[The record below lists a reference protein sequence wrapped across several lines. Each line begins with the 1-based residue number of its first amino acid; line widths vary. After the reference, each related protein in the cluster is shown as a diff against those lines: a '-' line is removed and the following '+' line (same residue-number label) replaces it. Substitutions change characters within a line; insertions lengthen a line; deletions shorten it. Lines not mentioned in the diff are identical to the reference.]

1 MVQVGGADEEKSS
14 EKFHGGDEEVEMAKG
29 GQGHDEVADLGLEH
43 GKEPWGKKGG
53 TGEVTTRMG
62 MSAGSSSVISIRR
75 CKSNG
80 EYLGWDA
87 GFSRNITR
95 D

>member
-43 GKEPWGKKGG
+43 G
-53 TGEVTTRMG
+53 
-62 MSAGSSSVISIRR
+62 
-75 CKSNG
+75 
-80 EYLGWDA
+80 
-87 GFSRNITR
+87 
-95 D
+95 